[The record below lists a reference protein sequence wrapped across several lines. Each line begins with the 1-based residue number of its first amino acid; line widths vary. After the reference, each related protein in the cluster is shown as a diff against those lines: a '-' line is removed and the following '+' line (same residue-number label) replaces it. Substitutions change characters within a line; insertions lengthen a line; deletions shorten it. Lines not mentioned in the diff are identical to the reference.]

1 MSGVSGNRR
10 AVATSRGAPMRMG
23 ATSRTHVVGSYAWMA
38 LRASA
43 MTPPTSS
50 TKGSAKVL
58 GLVPQS
64 LLGRGARL
72 LLEAL
77 LLRGKIE
84 NSAALCAG
92 HRVVGPW
99 LPGGGLE
106 PCAAALR
113 ALEREL
119 DLSHRCR
126 PIICCTRASRGSA
139 GAALVAPTLFAVDR
153 G

>member
-43 MTPPTSS
+43 MRPPSS
-50 TKGSAKVL
+50 NTKGSAKVL

-64 LLGRGARL
+64 LLGRSARFF
-72 LLEAL
+72 LEAL
-77 LLRGKIE
+77 LLRGKVE
-84 NSAALCAG
+84 NSAALGAG
-92 HRVVGPW
+92 HRIVGPR
-99 LPGGGLE
+99 LPSGGLE
-106 PCAAALR
+106 SCTPALR

-119 DLSHRCR
+119 DLGHGRVH
-126 PIICCTRASRGSA
+126 P
-139 GAALVAPTLFAVDR
+139 APLS
-153 G
+153 

>member
-43 MTPPTSS
+43 MRPPTSS
-50 TKGSAKVL
+50 TTGSAKVL

-72 LLEAL
+72 LLVAL
-77 LLRGKIE
+77 LLCREIE
-84 NSAALCAG
+84 NSAALRAG
-92 HRVVGPW
+92 HGIAGPR
-99 LPGGGLE
+99 LLARGLE
-106 PCAAALR
+106 ACAA
-113 ALEREL
+113 
-119 DLSHRCR
+119 
-126 PIICCTRASRGSA
+126 
-139 GAALVAPTLFAVDR
+139 
-153 G
+153 